1 MVEIEEEENLK
12 DLSVTQLK
20 KRMKERGI
28 EASGCTEVPGTPH
41 SQPSPLAP
49 RSSLAPKCPEQKAD
63 LIKRLE
69 SPGKHKRKG
78 GGSASS
84 TATTAVETTAAPEES
99 PMAALSA
106 AGRQLVL
113 LPILTSPALVPV
125 VSQATRW
132 APPDRRYW
140 WVWGQREEAAL
151 VQASALE
158 ALASRH
164 WSCPPLTVAAAWQAA
179 RVCL

>member
-20 KRMKERGI
+20 KRMKELGI

-113 LPILTSPALVPV
+113 LPVLWSSNKINWEEPSNVLYLRVAFGVVLVIV
-125 VSQATRW
+125 RH
-132 APPDRRYW
+132 R
-140 WVWGQREEAAL
+140 L
-151 VQASALE
+151 
-158 ALASRH
+158 SRLPCQ
-164 WSCPPLTVAAAWQAA
+164 SGAAAAKAA
-179 RVCL
+179 ANAPLVL